1 MTSSYERIKSECK
14 QKGVLWEDEDF
25 PATQSSVFYH
35 QTPPFTFQWKRPHE
49 IVSNPVFVNDSTAQ
63 FDIVPGKMG
72 DRWLVSCLGVLYLSK
87 GLFYRVVPAD
97 QNFDKPY
104 YGVFRF
110 RLWWCGEWLEVL
122 VDDRLPTINGK
133 LAFLQAQNSNSFW
146 PGLLE
151 KAYAKLHGSYEALKY
166 GTLLD
171 GLADLTGGITESI
184 SIKVDTSILIRPPLL
199 HSLLD
204 TTSIITCTIN
214 NGTMAQIRN
223 QTEALPN
230 GIHIGINYRLCSMDK
245 VLFGCKI
252 WPPVTN
258 NSHLLLSYQAET
270 IMGDTVQLVRLRNP
284 LAQTLSKS
292 SSFNG
297 DWSSFSSS
305 WERVT
310 MNERN
315 RLVEQLDQGE
325 FWMSFYDM
333 TQTFTHLE
341 CVHLDSDTA
350 RDEPQ
355 LADKS
360 RRWLMRL
367 YQGTWKRGVTA
378 GGCRNNPDSFHIN
391 PQLQLFL
398 SEKEDVIISV
408 NQHSVLEPK
417 VIGFT
422 VYNLNSVQNLSGCLS
437 KNFFKK
443 HKSLVNSQYTNSRQI
458 SHRCS
463 LDPGRYLIMAT
474 TFEPAEEA
482 SFSVRVLGSTIR
494 LALLETQTMLLLDPF
509 PLLNSNAKISID
521 SANNNNNNNGVAC
534 STAQYEPVFMQLAD
548 DQRTLNCFDL
558 QELLE
563 ACLPNDYIRSCASID
578 VCRQV
583 VCLMD
588 KSNRGRI
595 NFNDFNK
602 FMINLKTWWGV
613 FKMHTKE
620 KSGILKAERLRDA
633 LFDVGFQLSTDNI
646 SILILR
652 YMRRDGTLRLADF
665 ISAILHLTMAFE
677 LFKAKDTNQD
687 GIISMGMTEW
697 IKSVFMC

>member
-49 IVSNPVFVNDSTAQ
+49 IVSNPVFVNDASAQ

-133 LAFLQAQNSNSFW
+133 LAFLQAQNTNSFW

-184 SIKVDTSILIRPPLL
+184 SIKVESNILIRPPLL
-199 HSLLD
+199 HNLLD

-214 NGTMAQIRN
+214 NGTMTQIRN

-230 GIHIGINYRLCSMDK
+230 GIHVGINYRLCSMDK
-245 VLFGCKI
+245 
-252 WPPVTN
+252 
-258 NSHLLLSYQAET
+258 AET

-292 SSFNG
+292 FNFNG
-297 DWSSFSSS
+297 DWSSFSNS

-315 RLVEQLDQGE
+315 RLIEQLDQGE
-325 FWMSFYDM
+325 FWMSFFDM

-367 YQGTWKRGVTA
+367 YQGAWKRGVTA

-422 VYNLNSVQNLSGCLS
+422 VYNLNSVQNINGCLS

-509 PLLNSNAKISID
+509 PLLNSNTKITID
-521 SANNNNNNNGVAC
+521 STNNNNNNGISC

-588 KSNRGRI
+588 KTNRGRI

-687 GIISMGMTEW
+687 GIISMGMTE
-697 IKSVFMC
+697 SFNFRPQQSS